1 MCFDFLGARLKIDD
15 LYAYNFK
22 GTGKTGGVASLLSN
36 IMSKGL
42 DKDHQHGVEL
52 PTVQDEEEEEDDDAD
67 NAEEEGKNEEKEEK
81 DFKRNFSQSEEEKF
95 GLEDRTVEAK
105 FTSAYRDDT
114 FDPIPSYEFDD
125 DKENFVARKKIG
137 NGIHSDDNFHEG
149 AYSPALSADRRDE
162 LKCDDE
168 SKPWEYLTG
177 VTVKSEE
184 SDISEEDMDVGDIFA
199 YRSLICVPDFVALSQ
214 RWRQSSK
221 FMCINNCSSNWQAEL
236 FWVDPN
242 SALVSRGR
250 IRKHASFFDRTSEDY
265 VWLLLVYHVDNVEK
279 GSRSPSRAKSR
290 DGDRNCDDDDFVNVN
305 LDDPEVEVFKGP
317 LTLILRASQT
327 CFSESSTVVM
337 TWTPWVSFNIT
348 RRVNAVESNP
358 RLDKFGGNT
367 GMQPSETM
375 PHIILNIFDIPK
387 RYTTQNEEN

>member
-1 MCFDFLGARLKIDD
+1 MYSNYLGARLKIDD

-36 IMSKGL
+36 IMTKGL

-52 PTVQDEEEEEDDDAD
+52 PTVIDEDEEDEDDVAGDVNANDA
-67 NAEEEGKNEEKEEK
+67 KEEKEEK
-81 DFKRNFSQSEEEKF
+81 DFKRDFTQSEEEGV
-95 GLEDRTVEAK
+95 GLEDRSVEAK
-105 FTSAYRDDT
+105 LTSASRDKALDT
-114 FDPIPSYEFDD
+114 VPAYEFDD
-125 DKENFVARKKIG
+125 DKEHFVARRKTG
-137 NGIHSDDNFHEG
+137 NDFHGNDNLQEGTHS
-149 AYSPALSADRRDE
+149 PVVSADGRDE
-162 LKCDDE
+162 FKCDDDT
-168 SKPWEYLTG
+168 KPWEYLTG

-184 SDISEEDMDVGDIFA
+184 SDISEDDMDVGDIFA
-199 YRSLICVPDFVALSQ
+199 YRSLICVPSIIASSQ
-214 RWRQSSK
+214 RWSQNSK

-250 IRKHASFFDRTSEDY
+250 IRKHASLFDRTSEDY

-290 DGDRNCDDDDFVNVN
+290 DGDRDDDDFVNVN
-305 LDDPEVEVFKGP
+305 LDEPEVDVFKGP

-327 CFSESSTVVM
+327 CFGESSMVVM

-348 RRVNAVESNP
+348 RRVKAVELNP
-358 RLDKFGGNT
+358 RLDKFGSNT
-367 GMQPSETM
+367 GMQTSET
-375 PHIILNIFDIPK
+375 PHIVLNIFDIPK
-387 RYTTQNEEN
+387 RYTTRNDEEN